1 MTVAPL
7 GRSFY
12 AHPAPVAG
20 ALLTVVVLSAIV
32 WYLASALSVRTYMN
46 EARPDHDLE
55 HHEPGGFRNGGGA
68 GVARAGDA
76 RAASMVQPMPAR
88 PKRPKSRA
96 IKPPD
101 PALRSRARKI
111 LTRLAKA
118 YPDWG
123 PTLDFSSPLE
133 LLVATILAAQA
144 QDERINQ
151 VTRVLFAKYR
161 SPADYAAAPKGVL
174 EKDIKA
180 TGFFNL
186 KAKRLRAMARG
197 LLDEFGGEVPS
208 DMDELTR
215 LDGVGRKTA
224 SIVLGAAFGVP
235 AVAVD
240 RHVERVAERLR
251 LHRAGPDIEA
261 SLRAIYP
268 KKEWIRVTWCFVLH
282 GRRVCRPTP
291 LCPICPINDLCPY
304 PKKTKTLPAALR
316 STQQELL
323 LQAPARRPR

>member
-1 MTVAPL
+1 
-7 GRSFY
+7 
-12 AHPAPVAG
+12 
-20 ALLTVVVLSAIV
+20 
-32 WYLASALSVRTYMN
+32 
-46 EARPDHDLE
+46 
-55 HHEPGGFRNGGGA
+55 
-68 GVARAGDA
+68 
-76 RAASMVQPMPAR
+76 MVQPMPAR
-88 PKRPKSRA
+88 PKSKSRR
-96 IKPPD
+96 ILPPD

-123 PTLDFSSPLE
+123 PTLTFSSPLE

-151 VTRVLFAKYR
+151 VTRVLFTKYR
-161 SPADYAAAPKGVL
+161 TPADYAAAPKGVL
-174 EKDIKA
+174 ERDIKA

-208 DMDELTR
+208 DMEGLTG
-215 LDGVGRKTA
+215 LSGVGRKTA

-268 KKEWIRVTWCFVLH
+268 KKDWIKVTWCLVLH
-282 GRRVCRPTP
+282 GRRICRPTP
-291 LCPICPINDLCPY
+291 LCPICPVIDLCPY

-316 STQQELL
+316 ATQQELRGPG
-323 LQAPARRPR
+323 ATRRPR

>member
-1 MTVAPL
+1 
-7 GRSFY
+7 
-12 AHPAPVAG
+12 
-20 ALLTVVVLSAIV
+20 
-32 WYLASALSVRTYMN
+32 
-46 EARPDHDLE
+46 
-55 HHEPGGFRNGGGA
+55 
-68 GVARAGDA
+68 
-76 RAASMVQPMPAR
+76 MVPRMPAR
-88 PKRPKSRA
+88 PKRPKPRA
-96 IKPPD
+96 TVRPD
-101 PALRSRARKI
+101 PALRSRARQI

-123 PTLDFSSPLE
+123 PTLDFTSPLE

-161 SPADYAAAPKGVL
+161 SPADYSGAPKGVL

-208 DMDELTR
+208 DMDGLTR

-240 RHVERVAERLR
+240 RHVERVADRLR

-268 KKEWIRVTWCFVLH
+268 KKDWIKVTWCLVLH
-282 GRRVCRPTP
+282 GRRICRPTP
-291 LCPICPINDLCPY
+291 LCPICPVIDLCPY

-316 STQQELL
+316 STRPELRA
-323 LQAPARRPR
+323 QGATRRRR